1 MNMSQPIYTIG
12 FDNTLELPWGIAVY
26 GNYRF
31 RSSGDQQLS
40 HMRYAHLLTVG
51 ISKSF
56 LKNRLTV
63 QLYGKDLL
71 NQQIN
76 RFTSYNQ
83 AVVDSGVSDFG
94 QRKVQ
99 LFVRYAFNAT
109 RSRYKGQ
116 GAGSAEKSRL

>member
-1 MNMSQPIYTIG
+1 MSQPVYTIG
-12 FDNTLELPWGIAVY
+12 FDNTLELPLGIAIY

-40 HMRYAHLLTVG
+40 HMRYAHILTVG

-56 LKNRLTV
+56 LKSRLTI
-63 QLYGKDLL
+63 QLYGKDLF
-71 NQQIN
+71 NQEIN
-76 RFTSYNQ
+76 RFTSYSQ

-94 QRKVQ
+94 HRKVQ
-99 LFVRYAFNAT
+99 LSVRYAFNAT

-116 GAGSAEKSRL
+116 GAGAAEKNRL